1 MPTGDPNMTL
11 RMTDVSADHWRATL
25 ELTGS
30 LVVGRKLFDAMG
42 GWGGK
47 HPADKPVVVLTHR
60 GAPEGWDDKP
70 FTFVTGGIEPAIN
83 VASELAGG
91 KGVGLNGGTIAS
103 QALDAGL
110 LDEVWVDLVP
120 VVLGGGVPF
129 LSGLGS
135 APISLEGPIG
145 VSEGSAVTHLRYRVR
160 R

>member
-1 MPTGDPNMTL
+1 MT
-11 RMTDVSADHWRATL
+11 
-25 ELTGS
+25 E
-30 LVVGRKLFDAMG
+30 
-42 GWGGK
+42 
-47 HPADKPVVVLTHR
+47 
-60 GAPEGWDDKP
+60 
-70 FTFVTGGIEPAIN
+70 GIERAIA
-83 VASELAGG
+83 VAAELAGG